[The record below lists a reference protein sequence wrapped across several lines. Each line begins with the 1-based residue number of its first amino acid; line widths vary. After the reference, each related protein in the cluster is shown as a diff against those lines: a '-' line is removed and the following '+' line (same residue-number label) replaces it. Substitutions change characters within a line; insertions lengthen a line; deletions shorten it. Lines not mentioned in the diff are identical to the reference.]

1 MNKIVLDREL
11 RTRLHN
17 LSELLELHDENGNV
31 VGHFAPV
38 HTQISSYEDL
48 EVPITDE
55 EVQRLLKQPAGRPL
69 SDILADL
76 ERMP

>member
-17 LSELLELHDENGNV
+17 LSELLELPDENGPI
-31 VGHFAPV
+31 VGYFAPV
-38 HTQISSYEDL
+38 NEVSSYEDM
-48 EVPITDE
+48 EVPITDD

-69 SDILADL
+69 ADILADL
-76 ERMP
+76 ERSS